1 MDVLASGKRQ
11 QAVDAPAA
19 RASTSP
25 GDASS
30 DVGDHASYMPSGL
43 LTASQLA
50 DHWQIPVRTLYA
62 WAKRNEIAHYRAG
75 RLLRFDPTEV
85 ADHFRQGGFAV
96 ELTADPNQPGESAFH
111 LLSA

>member
-1 MDVLASGKRQ
+1 MHRPRARPRALATL
-11 QAVDAPAA
+11 QA
-19 RASTSP
+19 TSATTRRTCLR
-25 GDASS
+25 DC
-30 DVGDHASYMPSGL
+30 
-43 LTASQLA
+43 SQLRN
-50 DHWQIPVRTLYA
+50 WQTTGRSRFRTLYA
-62 WAKRNEIAHYRAG
+62 WAKRNEIPHYRAG